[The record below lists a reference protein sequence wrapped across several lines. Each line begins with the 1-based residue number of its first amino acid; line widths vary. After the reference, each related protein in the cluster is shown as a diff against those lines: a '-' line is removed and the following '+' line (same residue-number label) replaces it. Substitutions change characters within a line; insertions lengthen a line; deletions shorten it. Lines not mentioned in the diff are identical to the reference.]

1 MKLTDDEFLK
11 KELEIG
17 VGFHNPNFIRN
28 RDKDAKMMLP
38 YVNLKAIDYGAGC
51 GVYAEQFRKAG
62 FDIVAQDISKAHRDY
77 IRQHCPDL
85 KVIAKP
91 VKKDLM
97 LFVEVAEHMTDEE
110 IVKAIEK
117 IDPKIILFSS
127 TSQKTEQ
134 DILWGHCN
142 IKPQTEWVTF
152 WEAMGYKVIARPG
165 RPTKWTMILERV

>member
-1 MKLTDDEFLK
+1 MKLTEEEFLRI
-11 KELEIG
+11 ELERGIS
-17 VGFHNPNFIRN
+17 FANPKFVAKRSQ
-28 RDKDAKMMLP
+28 DAQMMLP
-38 YVNLKAIDYGAGC
+38 YIRLKAIDYGCGT

-97 LFVEVAEHMTDEE
+97 LFVEVAEHMTDAE
-110 IVKAIEK
+110 IVKAIEA

-127 TSQKTEQ
+127 TSEKNDY

-142 IKPQTEWVTF
+142 IKEQTEWVTF

-165 RPTKWTMILERV
+165 RPTKWSMILERV

>member
-1 MKLTDDEFLK
+1 MKLTEEEFLA

-28 RDKDAKMMLP
+28 RDKDAQMMIK
-38 YVNLKAIDYGAGC
+38 YKDLKAIDYGAGC

-62 FDIVAQDISKAHRDY
+62 FDIVAQDISKVHREY
-77 IRQHCPDL
+77 MNENCPLL
-85 KVIAKP
+85 KVTARP

-127 TSQKTEQ
+127 TSEKNDY
-134 DILWGHCN
+134 DILWGHVN

-152 WEAMGYKVIARPG
+152 WSAMGYKVIARPG
-165 RPTKWTMILERV
+165 RPTKWSMILERV